1 MSDNKM
7 TLSLLM
13 FSWRR
18 NLMTKKT
25 VKNMADLKDSRLLYE
40 KDLPPFGYML
50 VSIIAILLIA
60 VLIWSLKTPKTFV
73 IKSQGTIEST
83 NKNYIMS
90 PYTGKI
96 SKMNIS
102 EGSFVDAGDV
112 LFTVEST
119 ELDLQEEQISGQIQ
133 VYSENVSQLKK
144 LEQSVMDGENHFDI
158 TKADD
163 RQYYNQY
170 EAYMSQIKQNDID
183 TSTYKAYGY
192 SDAQIET
199 ELEKNNAKISEIYYS
214 TLKSIDESITQYET
228 EIKKLKVQNGAI
240 ANGQSEYQ
248 VLANTSGIVHMI
260 NEYKE
265 GMVVQAAGAIGSI
278 ANENDQYV
286 VTAYLGVNDRPRVSP
301 GDSVNIEVV
310 GLAQNTYGNLKG
322 KLISVDNDIST
333 SQNGEQSFFKSKIEI
348 ETPYLI
354 SSKGNK
360 VNISN
365 GMSVEAR
372 IIYDELTYF
381 DYLLESLGL
390 LTRD

>member
-1 MSDNKM
+1 
-7 TLSLLM
+7 
-13 FSWRR
+13 
-18 NLMTKKT
+18 MTKKT

-228 EIKKLKVQNGAI
+228 EIEKLKVQNGAI

-310 GLAQNTYGNLKG
+310 GLAQNTYGNLKD

>member
-1 MSDNKM
+1 
-7 TLSLLM
+7 
-13 FSWRR
+13 
-18 NLMTKKT
+18 MTKKT

-228 EIKKLKVQNGAI
+228 EIEKLKVQNGAI

-354 SSKGNK
+354 SRKGNK

>member
-1 MSDNKM
+1 
-7 TLSLLM
+7 
-13 FSWRR
+13 
-18 NLMTKKT
+18 MTKKT

-50 VSIIAILLIA
+50 VSIIAILMIA

-96 SKMNIS
+96 SKMNVS
-102 EGSFVDAGDV
+102 EGSFVDEGDV

-119 ELDLQEEQISGQIQ
+119 ELDLQEEQIAGQIQ

-144 LEQSVMDGENHFDI
+144 LEQSIMDGENHFDI

-170 EAYMSQIKQNDID
+170 EAYMSQIRQNDVD

-192 SDAQIET
+192 SDAQIEA

-214 TLKSIDESITQYET
+214 TLRSIDESITQYET
-228 EIKKLKVQNGAI
+228 EIEKLKVQNGAI

-278 ANENDQYV
+278 ANENDQYI

-372 IIYDELTYF
+372 IVYDELTYF

>member
-1 MSDNKM
+1 
-7 TLSLLM
+7 
-13 FSWRR
+13 
-18 NLMTKKT
+18 MTKKT

-192 SDAQIET
+192 SDVQIET

-228 EIKKLKVQNGAI
+228 EIEKLKVQNGAI

-265 GMVVQAAGAIGSI
+265 GMVVQAASAIGSI
-278 ANENDQYV
+278 ANENDKYIV
-286 VTAYLGVNDRPRVSP
+286 SAYLSVSDRPRVSI
-301 GDSVNIEVV
+301 GDNVNIEVL
-310 GLAQNTYGNLKG
+310 GLAQNTYGNIRG
-322 KLISVDNDIST
+322 KLVSIDNDISS
-333 SQNGEQSFFKSKIEI
+333 SQNGDQTFFKATIEV
-348 ETPYLI
+348 EAPYLI

-372 IIYDELTYF
+372 IIYDELSYF
-381 DYLLESLGL
+381 DYFLESLGL
-390 LTRD
+390 LVKD

>member
-1 MSDNKM
+1 
-7 TLSLLM
+7 
-13 FSWRR
+13 
-18 NLMTKKT
+18 MTKKT

-50 VSIIAILLIA
+50 VSIIAILMIA

-96 SKMNIS
+96 SKMNVS
-102 EGSFVDAGDV
+102 EGSFVDEGDV

-119 ELDLQEEQISGQIQ
+119 ELNLQEEQIAGQIQ

-144 LEQSVMDGENHFDI
+144 LEQSIMDGENHFDI

-183 TSTYKAYGY
+183 ASTYKAYGY
-192 SDAQIET
+192 TEAQIEA

-214 TLKSIDESITQYET
+214 TLRSIDESITQYET
-228 EIKKLKVQNGAI
+228 EIEKLKVQNGAI

-278 ANENDQYV
+278 ANENDQYI

>member
-1 MSDNKM
+1 
-7 TLSLLM
+7 
-13 FSWRR
+13 
-18 NLMTKKT
+18 MTKKT

-228 EIKKLKVQNGAI
+228 EIEKLKVQIPVRADGNMVNGF
-240 ANGQSEYQ
+240 QPQ
-248 VLANTSGIVHMI
+248 RFR
-260 NEYKE
+260 K
-265 GMVVQAAGAIGSI
+265 
-278 ANENDQYV
+278 
-286 VTAYLGVNDRPRVSP
+286 
-301 GDSVNIEVV
+301 
-310 GLAQNTYGNLKG
+310 
-322 KLISVDNDIST
+322 
-333 SQNGEQSFFKSKIEI
+333 
-348 ETPYLI
+348 
-354 SSKGNK
+354 
-360 VNISN
+360 ISN
-365 GMSVEAR
+365 EV
-372 IIYDELTYF
+372 IL
-381 DYLLESLGL
+381 
-390 LTRD
+390 

>member
-1 MSDNKM
+1 
-7 TLSLLM
+7 
-13 FSWRR
+13 
-18 NLMTKKT
+18 MTKKT

-96 SKMNIS
+96 SKMNVS
-102 EGSFVDAGDV
+102 EGSFVDEGDV

-119 ELDLQEEQISGQIQ
+119 ELNLQEEQIAGQIQ

-144 LEQSVMDGENHFDI
+144 LEQSIMDGENHFDI

-183 TSTYKAYGY
+183 ASTYKAYGY
-192 SDAQIET
+192 TEAQIEA

-228 EIKKLKVQNGAI
+228 EIEKLKVQNGAI

-248 VLANTSGIVHMI
+248 VLANASGIVHMI

-278 ANENDQYV
+278 ANENDQYI

-310 GLAQNTYGNLKG
+310 GLAQNTYGDLKG
-322 KLISVDNDIST
+322 RLISVDNDIST